1 MNKPK
6 KLQYNGDSK
15 VIQYIITCINYL
27 LDNGGGGGGGSNVT
41 VTPTVTTG
49 TKIAEISVDD
59 TVSELY
65 APDSDMPFDFVIDET
80 DNGINIVYDDTTIL
94 N

>member
-1 MNKPK
+1 MSKPK
-6 KLQYNGDSK
+6 KLQYNGSSK
-15 VIQYIITCINYL
+15 VIQYIVTCVNWL
-27 LDNGGGGGGGSNVT
+27 LDNGGGGSGSNVT

-65 APDSDMPFDFVIDET
+65 APDNQQPFDFVIDET
-80 DNGINIVYDDTTIL
+80 DGGINIVYDDSIL